1 MKLLILG
8 IVLLAGA
15 LAMPI
20 FTYLDPTTLFI
31 AGAVCTFLAIINA
44 IPVGPDHGSVA
55 SDTTD
60 AKDLLY
66 RND

>member
-8 IVLLAGA
+8 IALLAAA
-15 LAMPI
+15 LAMLI

-44 IPVGPDHGSVA
+44 IAVGPDQGSAA
-55 SDTTD
+55 SDTSD